1 MTVWKVL
8 DRIKNIEVS
17 IDELLKLDNDELKH
31 INTLYLDKR
40 LTRNPIKRSTPDENG
55 KFVSKPS

>member
-31 INTLYLDKR
+31 INTLYLDR
-40 LTRNPIKRSTPDENG
+40 INN
-55 KFVSKPS
+55 